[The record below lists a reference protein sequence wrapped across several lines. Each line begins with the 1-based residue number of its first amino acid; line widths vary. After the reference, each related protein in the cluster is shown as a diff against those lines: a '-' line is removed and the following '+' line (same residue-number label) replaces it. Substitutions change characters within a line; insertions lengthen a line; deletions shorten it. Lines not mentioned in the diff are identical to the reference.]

1 MAELRHR
8 SSLDLADALPGE
20 VEVLADLFEGAGLAT
35 VEAEAE
41 LEDLALAVVER
52 GEEPVD
58 LLGQERGG
66 GHLEGRLGGAV
77 LDDVAELGVAVLAQ
91 RLGERQRLGGEA
103 QRLGDLVLRHLDLG
117 RELGERGRAA
127 ELQLEAGP
135 GLLEAGQGVAGVD
148 RQADRAAGVGDAAG
162 DRLAD
167 PPRGVGGELEAL
179 APVELLDGV
188 HQAEVA
194 LLDQVEQR
202 QARGL
207 VLLGDRHD
215 EAQVGLHE
223 GALGGLA
230 LAGGAAQLALAG
242 RGDVLAPGVELG
254 ASLVA
259 GLDGLGQTHLV
270 VLGQQRVLT
279 DVREVQA
286 DEVFLVALDALLG
299 HRQPF
304 LNSSGVEPRERHGRG
319 VRIYDTEPVKGANPA
334 DRISWSGGTQEW
346 RQTPR
351 TRSSSRWSRW
361 CSTRSTRSGCSRCS
375 PGTWC

>member
-1 MAELRHR
+1 M
-8 SSLDLADALPGE
+8 
-20 VEVLADLFEGAGLAT
+20 LADLFEGAGLAT

-41 LEDLALAVVER
+41 LQDLALAVVER

-77 LDDVAELGVAVLAQ
+77 LDDVAELGVAVFPQ

-127 ELQLEAGP
+127 QLQLEAGP

-148 RQADRAAGVGDAAG
+148 RQADRAAGVGDATG

-194 LLDQVEQR
+194 LLDQVQER

-223 GALGGLA
+223 GALRASRPGGSVRRSSRLR
-230 LAGGAAQLALAG
+230 AGVTSLPPASSSV
-242 RGDVLAPGVELG
+242 R
-254 ASLVA
+254 ASL
-259 GLDGLGQTHLV
+259 
-270 VLGQQRVLT
+270 
-279 DVREVQA
+279 
-286 DEVFLVALDALLG
+286 
-299 HRQPF
+299 
-304 LNSSGVEPRERHGRG
+304 
-319 VRIYDTEPVKGANPA
+319 PA
-334 DRISWSGGTQEW
+334 SMAWAR
-346 RQTPR
+346 R
-351 TRSSSRWSRW
+351 TSSSLVSR
-361 CSTRSTRSGCSRCS
+361 GY
-375 PGTWC
+375 